1 MALSLVSKISLGI
14 RIWIMAGIAWWRMK
28 GIPLPDLVVSWSST
42 TPISDTRRPQD
53 LSRIVDRVL
62 TVGGWQPRCIVRAM
76 VLYRLLSRRGHEPA
90 LVIGMSKEPQSKN
103 THAWVELAGR
113 DLGPRPGKG
122 QLTGLATFDH
132 NGAR

>member
-1 MALSLVSKISLGI
+1 MVLSLADKISLGLQV
-14 RIWIMAGIAWWRMK
+14 WVLAVIAWWRMK
-28 GIPLPDLVVSWSST
+28 RVPLPDLVVSWSSEAAV
-42 TPISDTRRPQD
+42 SDTRRPQD

-76 VLYRLLSRRGHEPA
+76 VLYRLVAQRGYEPA
-90 LVIGMSKEPQSKN
+90 LVIGLPKEPRSKD

>member
-1 MALSLVSKISLGI
+1 MLSLVDKISLGLQV
-14 RIWIMAGIAWWRMK
+14 WVLALIAWWRMK
-28 GIPLPDLVVSWSST
+28 RVPLPDLVVSWSSAALV
-42 TPISDTRRPQD
+42 SDARRPQD

-62 TVGGWQPRCIVRAM
+62 TVGRWQPRCIVRAL
-76 VLYRLLSRRGHEPA
+76 VLYRLVAQRGHEPA
-90 LVIGMSKEPQSKN
+90 LVIGMPEKPRSKD

-113 DLGPRPGKG
+113 DLGPPPGRG